1 MGGEMPFEDRAL
13 FGKRQKLSTCLGER
27 HDLDILPH
35 WVALTSGVDDGAS
48 RGIELSTCVI
58 EAPFE
63 LGGEA
68 ALDLVSP
75 HIASWH
81 RQQKRSDERRV
92 GKESVSTCRSRRSP
106 SPYKKKYKHS
116 ATNLSD
122 TSTTK
127 NKT

>member
-48 RGIELSTCVI
+48 RGIEISTCVLK
-58 EAPFE
+58 APFE

-75 HIASWH
+75 NIASLH
-81 RQQKRSDERRV
+81 HQTTID
-92 GKESVSTCRSRRSP
+92 P
-106 SPYKKKYKHS
+106 SPGRGSIEIELRPFWRDY
-116 ATNLSD
+116 D
-122 TSTTK
+122 TSSHAK
-127 NKT
+127 DIPSYP

>member
-48 RGIELSTCVI
+48 RGIEISTCVI

-75 HIASWH
+75 TIASGP
-81 RQQKRSDERRV
+81 RQQQLDL
-92 GKESVSTCRSRRSP
+92 SP
-106 SPYKKKYKHS
+106 GRGPIELEPRPLRPGHNPAFYVQ
-116 ATNLSD
+116 AFPA
-122 TSTTK
+122 
-127 NKT
+127 